1 MTHRTLSSNQ
11 KYVQLEEKKINEYDQ
26 MFSKFYEKINPQIQD
41 TQKNLR
47 INPKK
52 TIENHIKFKLLD
64 F

>member
-41 TQKNLR
+41 TQK
-47 INPKK
+47 I
-52 TIENHIKFKLLD
+52 
-64 F
+64 